1 MDIFGKSL
9 FITNLKTSAMLITK
23 SRELLFYKVENIFIG
38 IWSSITLKLK
48 TLKYEADKYCKASD
62 NALGDERAQGY
73 CQVSWIGRVGDERS
87 PGYCQ
92 VSWIERFYRKFEL

>member
-38 IWSSITLKLK
+38 I
-48 TLKYEADKYCKASD
+48 
-62 NALGDERAQGY
+62 
-73 CQVSWIGRVGDERS
+73 
-87 PGYCQ
+87 
-92 VSWIERFYRKFEL
+92 